1 MTAPKT
7 PDRFCLMLACL
18 ALAGC
23 ASLKQGEPDR
33 GSGAV
38 HPAGGHVGQAAT
50 AAEEP
55 VYEAGVGVRGEGM
68 VSDQAA
74 GHAAAQAQG
83 DSAEDERV
91 EAGVSPEAG
100 ESVRAGESAADADTR
115 GQTGNG
121 ADEAAARDGSATKR
135 DPLAKLLGN
144 QRNYRFT
151 IQAPRALREPIERS
165 TLVGRW
171 QRRTDYDPIQF
182 EGLVGKLHDE
192 VLAIARDQGYFNPGI
207 EVSSEAPSAVAVKVD
222 AGVRTHV
229 RKLDVK
235 IEGPGAGKRELRGIR
250 SELGLAE
257 GDVFLPGDWQSGKRG
272 VVEAMQR
279 QGYLRAK
286 IRQSRVQVDAAHGSA
301 TLTLVVDTGPRIA
314 FGPLHI
320 QGLERYPLRIVE
332 DLRTFREGDAFTQ
345 EALQL
350 FQSRLRAAGYFNSV
364 SALPDLL
371 ALAEDPEA
379 TAVPIQLVLEEMQRH
394 RVVYGLGYST
404 EDGPRGQIGF
414 QDRNLY
420 GLQME
425 ASVMLSRR
433 RQRAFTNFRTPL
445 DARNRYYGFGYR
457 LERETEKQV
466 TNLNSNLYVGYGQR
480 MVDIES
486 FTSLQLQLEQDHFR
500 QTGVRDG
507 LKALVLGKAWTLQRF
522 DSMLNPTQ
530 GYGVKFE
537 ISGASRRLYSDRT
550 FTRFYTSLAR
560 LQPMPRESVFR
571 QGILNARAELGVVN
585 AGSSDDIPSENLFRT
600 GGATS
605 IRGYAYRSLGLD
617 VNNKVVGQRYLAVG
631 SLEYLHRLSEMFSVA
646 AFYDYGNV
654 ANSWKDMKP
663 VSGYGLGVQASTP
676 VGPVRLDLAYG
687 QAVHRYRVHFSIGY
701 TF

>member
-1 MTAPKT
+1 MTAFNNL
-7 PDRFCLMLACL
+7 DRFCLMLACL

-23 ASLKQGEPDR
+23 ASLKQGEADR
-33 GSGAV
+33 GSGTV
-38 HPAGGHVGQAAT
+38 RPAGERAQQV
-50 AAEEP
+50 EEG
-55 VYEAGVGVRGEGM
+55 VYEAGGSTG
-68 VSDQAA
+68 SADAA
-74 GHAAAQAQG
+74 GP
-83 DSAEDERV
+83 
-91 EAGVSPEAG
+91 AGAG
-100 ESVRAGESAADADTR
+100 EPGTQADSGD
-115 GQTGNG
+115 
-121 ADEAAARDGSATKR
+121 KR

-144 QRNYRFT
+144 QRHYRFT

-171 QRRTDYDPIQF
+171 QRRTDYDEIQF

-192 VLAIARDQGYFNPGI
+192 VLAIARNQGYFNPKI
-207 EVSSEAPSAVAVKVD
+207 EVSSEAPSWVDVKVE

-229 RKLDVK
+229 RKLDFR
-235 IEGPGAGKRELRGIR
+235 IEGPGAGKRELRGTR
-250 SELGLAE
+250 GELGLAE
-257 GDVFLPGDWQSGKRG
+257 GDVFLPDDWQSGKRG

-279 QGYLRAK
+279 QGYLRARV
-286 IRQSRVQVDAAHGSA
+286 RQSRVQVDAAKGSA
-301 TLTLVVDTGPRIA
+301 SLTLVVDTGPRIA

-320 QGLERYPLRIVE
+320 QGLERYPARIVE
-332 DLRTFREGDAFTQ
+332 DLQTFREGDPFTE

-379 TAVPIQLVLEEMQRH
+379 KVVPIQLVLEEMPRY

-425 ASVMLSRR
+425 ASMMLSRR
-433 RQRAFTNFRTPL
+433 RQRAFSNFRTPF
-445 DARNRYYGFGYR
+445 DAKNRYYGFGYR

-466 TNLNSNLYVGYGQR
+466 TNLSSNLYAGYGQR
-480 MVDIES
+480 MIDIES
-486 FTSLQLQLEQDHFR
+486 FTSLQLQLEREHFR
-500 QTGVRDG
+500 ETGVHEG
-507 LKALVLGKAWTLQRF
+507 LKALVLGKAWSLQRF
-522 DSMLNPTQ
+522 DSILNPSQ

-560 LQPMPRESVFR
+560 LQPLPRESMFR
-571 QGILNARAELGVVN
+571 HGTVNARLELGVVN
-585 AGSSDDIPSENLFRT
+585 AGGSEGIPSENLFRT
-600 GGATS
+600 GGANS

-617 VNNKVVGQRYLAVG
+617 VNNKIVGERYLAVG
-631 SLEYLHRLSEMFSVA
+631 SLEYLHRVTEMFSLA

-654 ANSWKDMKP
+654 ANAWKDMKP
-663 VSGYGLGVQASTP
+663 VAGYGLGVQARTP
-676 VGPVRLDLAYG
+676 VGPVRLDVAYG
-687 QAVHRYRVHFSIGY
+687 RAVHRYRVHFSIGY